1 LTSHRELTDHRLNAL
16 SGTGRSFGDP
26 VVPGQPL
33 AAASAH
39 RNPTFR
45 RQRMTMTRP
54 LFVARLAA
62 VALCLAGVGTAR
74 AQAPVPIKISYQIS
88 YWALPIYI
96 ATEKNWWA
104 EVGLKPEFVV
114 YPAGAQQIAGAA
126 SKSWDVGGTGSP
138 PAVLG
143 SQRYDIVTV
152 GLTNDESATNAV
164 MARKDKVAAIKAN
177 PAKEIKGQQILL
189 SPNSTGEYATMAC
202 LQKWGV
208 QRSEVSIVTLA
219 PAQLVSAYTGGN
231 GLLAGTWA
239 PNTYTLNDQMGAEVI
254 CSGKDAGAMVPGA
267 LIARREFATQNP
279 EALQKFL
286 AVYLRAVSF
295 QKSNKGEFQ
304 SYLRKFFEANGIK
317 LKDSYL
323 ETEMERPIFPLDE
336 QLKMLSRAGGKST
349 ADSAFEALS
358 AYLKSV
364 GTITEV
370 PDPKT
375 FITDDYL
382 KALDRNA
389 TLKQF
394 ANKTN

>member
-1 LTSHRELTDHRLNAL
+1 MPFAPLSVAARGAL
-16 SGTGRSFGDP
+16 LALG
-26 VVPGQPL
+26 L
-33 AAASAH
+33 AALVPAH
-39 RNPTFR
+39 
-45 RQRMTMTRP
+45 
-54 LFVARLAA
+54 
-62 VALCLAGVGTAR
+62 
-74 AQAPVPIKISYQIS
+74 AQAPTLTPIKISYQVS
-88 YWALPIYI
+88 YWALPIFI

-164 MARKDKVAAIKAN
+164 LARKDKIAAIKAN

-202 LQKWGV
+202 LKKWGV

-239 PNTYTLNDQMGAEVI
+239 PNTYTLNEQIGAEVI

-267 LIARREFATQNP
+267 LIARREFATANP
-279 EALQKFL
+279 EAVQKFL
-286 AVYLRAVSF
+286 AVYLRAVAY
-295 QKSNKGEFQ
+295 QKANKAEFM
-304 SYLRKFFEANGIK
+304 SYLRKLFEANGIK

-323 ETEMERPIFPLDE
+323 QTEMERPIFPLDE
-336 QLKMLSRAGGKST
+336 QLKLLSRSSGKST
-349 ADSAFEALS
+349 ADTAFEALS

-370 PDPKT
+370 PDPKG

-382 KALDRNA
+382 KAIDANP
-389 TLKQF
+389 TLKAF

>member
-1 LTSHRELTDHRLNAL
+1 MSVPRRSLLRAL
-16 SGTGRSFGDP
+16 
-26 VVPGQPL
+26 
-33 AAASAH
+33 
-39 RNPTFR
+39 
-45 RQRMTMTRP
+45 
-54 LFVARLAA
+54 
-62 VALCLAGVGTAR
+62 VALVALPILSSTAS
-74 AQAPVPIKISYQIS
+74 AQAPAPIPIKVSYQIA

-104 EVGLKPEFVV
+104 EAGLKPEFVV

-143 SQRYDIVTV
+143 SQRYEILTI
-152 GLTNDESATNAV
+152 GITNDESATNAV

-208 QRSEVSIVTLA
+208 ARADVTIVPLA
-219 PAQLVSAYTGGN
+219 PAQLVSAYSGGN

-254 CSGKDAGAMVPGA
+254 CSGKDAGATVPGA
-267 LIARREFATQNP
+267 LIARKEFAKQNP
-279 EALQKFL
+279 EAAARFL
-286 AVYLRAVSF
+286 AVYLRAVSY
-295 QKSNKGEFQ
+295 QKANKAEFM

-317 LKDSYL
+317 LKDAYL
-323 ETEMERPIFPLDE
+323 ANEMERPIYPLDE
-336 QLKMLSRAGGKST
+336 QLKLLSRAGGKSV
-349 ADSAFEALS
+349 ADAWFDAL
-358 AYLKSV
+358 AGYLKSV
-364 GTITEV
+364 GTIQDV

-375 FITDDYL
+375 YITDEYMLLVDKTAPL
-382 KALDRNA
+382 KA
-389 TLKQF
+389 F
-394 ANKTN
+394 ANRTN